1 MAKQGC
7 RYIKAKDESRIDLIS
22 KYIWSLDFRKELP
35 VEISYDE
42 DAVELGVIKSKNRYL
57 VTVRPD
63 TELEEIKEFLMKK
76 GCLTESRVK
85 EIKEIKEETFATL
98 ALNKLYE
105 SFEREEKICTPLNNV
120 LTKIKLGEIVGAES
134 GLIGTDII
142 IKLKNDKKKTK
153 KDLVDICKYF
163 VEKAYIPNTSVL
175 WIEDDEYILGE
186 GVIKPRTLTHAN
198 TGDTSHIDTNKDKY
212 SLGFCPYCD
221 GQGLLF
227 VAKNANCKPYIVCDE
242 AYHEFD
248 SMQDVETK
256 KLRAVPFNLNHN
268 YVSLDEAIKLGYGKY
283 IYVFKNNNWEKLN

>member
-22 KYIWSLDFRKELP
+22 KYIWSLDFKKELP

-63 TELEEIKEFLMKK
+63 TELEDIKEFLMKK
-76 GCLTESRVK
+76 GCLVESKIK
-85 EIKEIKEETFATL
+85 EIKQIKEETFATL
-98 ALNKLYE
+98 ALNKLYDP
-105 SFEREEKICTPLNNV
+105 FEREEKICAPLNNV

-153 KDLVDICKYF
+153 KDLVDICKYL
-163 VEKAYIPNTSVL
+163 VEKEYIPSTSVL
-175 WIEDDEYILGE
+175 WIEDDEYVLGD
-186 GVIKPRTLTHAN
+186 GVIKPQISAN
-198 TGDTSHIDTNKDKY
+198 EKTRIVNKDTNTEKY

-221 GQGLLF
+221 GQGLFHLIRG
-227 VAKNANCKPYIVCDE
+227 KDSKIYIWCDE
-242 AYHEFD
+242 AGHVFD
-248 SMQDVETK
+248 SMEDVK
-256 KLRAVPFNLNHN
+256 KEKFKDKIPELTSEYL
-268 YVSLDEAIKLGYGKY
+268 SLDEAIKLGYGKY
-283 IYVFKNNNWEKLN
+283 IYVFKNNKWEKLN